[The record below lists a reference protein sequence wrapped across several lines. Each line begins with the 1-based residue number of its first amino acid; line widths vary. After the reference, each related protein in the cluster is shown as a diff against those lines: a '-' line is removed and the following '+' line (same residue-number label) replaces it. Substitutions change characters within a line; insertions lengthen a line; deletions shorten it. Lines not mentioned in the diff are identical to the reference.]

1 MSINIEQVTERRTG
15 ETFPNIVIP
24 TPNDTLVVVIP
35 TLEKGDMQLITEF
48 NGKRKV
54 LTKISPSAYNID
66 KLLRTV
72 GTLSYKL
79 SSELQIE
86 IPDISTYLS
95 CVN

>member
-15 ETFPNIVIP
+15 EKFPNIVIP
-24 TPNDTLVVVIP
+24 TPNDTLVVVVP

-54 LTKISPSAYNID
+54 LANISPSALNVD

-72 GTLSYKL
+72 GKLQYKL
-79 SSELQIE
+79 STDLQIE
-86 IPDISTYLS
+86 IEDISTYLS
-95 CVN
+95 CV